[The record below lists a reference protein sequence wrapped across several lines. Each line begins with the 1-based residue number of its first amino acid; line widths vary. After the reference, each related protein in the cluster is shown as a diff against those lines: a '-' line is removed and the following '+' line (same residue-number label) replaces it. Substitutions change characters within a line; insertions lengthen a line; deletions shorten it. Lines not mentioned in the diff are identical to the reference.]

1 MLLSGAWPK
10 SKAALF
16 EFSEVRQGFTIINN
30 HMDPGRAL
38 RFCTGEGLWLLVLRS
53 SAAGMRHAK
62 ARRLAS
68 FSANRIYQ
76 WTWGGTRRLRGKSV
90 LGFVLRWG
98 WPGVLD
104 KVRDPFFGRGMFLV
118 FAGVCFWE
126 DGVGSGW
133 MQWGK
138 AIWGN
143 VWLFLQSFT
152 LLFEWSK

>member
-62 ARRLAS
+62 ARRFAS

-104 KVRDPFFGRGMFLV
+104 KVRDIFWPWDVPCVRCCLLLGRR
-118 FAGVCFWE
+118 
-126 DGVGSGW
+126 GW
-133 MQWGK
+133 VWVDAMRE
-138 AIWGN
+138 GN
-143 VWLFLQSFT
+143 MRECVVVPTELHVAF
-152 LLFEWSK
+152 